1 MDLIQYRFDG
11 GTIRRA
17 DADMVQGNDAI
28 RIDEDIPAPLVNVP
42 FRLP

>member
-11 GTIRRA
+11 RTIRRA
-17 DADMVQGNDAI
+17 GADMVHGNDSV